1 MSNALLAEVG
11 WDAGFA
17 IPVANEE
24 NKALEEELQK
34 NQKEQLNLENKI
46 NKNKDVINALTE
58 HLRNLRQEVSHTQ
71 ALCKAR
77 EKETE
82 SEVHFRALAERE
94 TGRLKQEVTQLENQL
109 KTLNEKKNMQEN
121 NIFKATQKLDELK
134 SQLNWD
140 QQTLE
145 DWLQESAH
153 KDEDTMAIIKYAKQD
168 ESKIRELTLNIEK
181 LTLEANQKR
190 KVLDSEVTETVT
202 AQVALDK
209 TAESFGQAH
218 TERQEM
224 ISQWENTIEQMRKR
238 DQEIQQCA
246 MMQAE
251 VNQVIREK
259 NYLLKERKDFME
271 REIENNKE
279 LERIISAAER
289 QVLRLRQQLQE
300 EERNQRRL
308 QDEVEVLKGTLDR
321 IATDVET
328 NRYQLTSMKKD
339 IQDKTA
345 KVKEATL
352 HNAALKEKLGMVTEV
367 VLDGE
372 EQAAQMEQLR
382 REQEQSIKEIDA
394 QLLRQRELM
403 FRKSQELQGLR
414 DKEKNTTAE
423 ICATRAAISNL
434 EGRLSKLDQNL
445 LTRQMIISNQDFQ
458 IQMLERKT
466 SHLQGKVNTEE
477 KEALEKKA
485 SDLAEALEEKK
496 RTATTLTT
504 QLKKLEDDIRCVRK
518 DTEKIGAEKRELA
531 SKIQEMEL
539 FIDNSEKDQK
549 KLRLK
554 KQESMVEKV
563 LLKMELQRLRD
574 LLYDRADGVLS
585 LEKRRLQLQA
595 AMKEREEEIHA
606 HREMLAK
613 QAKLTEQERQGLS
626 AAVNERLF
634 KIDKMRKRYEIL
646 TVSLAASE
654 GEEEKSQTYCIIKA
668 AQEKEEL
675 QRQGDDLDAK
685 IRKTE
690 KEIHALENTLQVV
703 NNCSTTYRKS
713 LTKVTESSP
722 AHQEKLKLEEQRRA
736 AEEKYKYKKR
746 QTRELQEDIDSMS
759 RTLGGLLQEE
769 AVQKE
774 TIKRTQAHVLSLNNY
789 ILSKE
794 EKLNRAIKQC
804 AKYTREI
811 RSAKNS
817 EEKTFEERDIELRE
831 LRDVNKSVNK
841 MLLEVMEENPDL
853 SSALQIRFMQAG
865 LSLPSP
871 ASTPSSR
878 LSSKISSA
886 RSSASLHRHI
896 RSSNP
901 SASSSPRS
909 QSVTSPAVKTV
920 DLGLGLSVTSPQ
932 GSRPAQRWQQQQ
944 VQKPLDRSHA
954 NLNEEK

>member
-17 IPVANEE
+17 IPVADAE

-34 NQKEQLNLENKI
+34 KQKEQLNLENKI

-58 HLRNLRQEVSHTQ
+58 HLKNLRQEVSHTQ

-94 TGRLKQEVTQLENQL
+94 TGRLKQEISQLENQL
-109 KTLNEKKNMQEN
+109 KTLNEKKNAQEN
-121 NIFKATQKLDELK
+121 SIFKATQKLDELK

-145 DWLQESAH
+145 AWLQESAH

-190 KVLDSEVTETVT
+190 KNLDSEVTETVT
-202 AQVALDK
+202 AQIALDK
-209 TAESFGQAH
+209 TAESFRQAH
-218 TERQEM
+218 SERQEM

-246 MMQAE
+246 MLQAE

-259 NYLLKERKDFME
+259 NDLLKERKDFME

-279 LERIISAAER
+279 LERNINTAER
-289 QVLRLRQQLQE
+289 QALRLRQQHQE

-308 QDEVEVLKGTLDR
+308 QDEVGLPKLRNTSALFLKCGSMFPRSTVLKLMTQKPIKVCHDERRIKCQNTL
-321 IATDVET
+321 
-328 NRYQLTSMKKD
+328 
-339 IQDKTA
+339 
-345 KVKEATL
+345 
-352 HNAALKEKLGMVTEV
+352 
-367 VLDGE
+367 
-372 EQAAQMEQLR
+372 
-382 REQEQSIKEIDA
+382 
-394 QLLRQRELM
+394 LLLLFVELM
-403 FRKSQELQGLR
+403 FRKSQEVQGMR
-414 DKEKNTTAE
+414 DKEKNITAE
-423 ICATRAAISNL
+423 ICATRAAISNMDS
-434 EGRLSKLDQNL
+434 RLSKLDQNL
-445 LTRQMIISNQDFQ
+445 LKQQMIVSNQDFQ

-466 SHLQGKVNTEE
+466 LHLQGKVNTEE
-477 KEALEKKA
+477 KEALEKRA
-485 SDLAEALEEKK
+485 SDLEEALEEKN
-496 RTATTLTT
+496 RTAATLST
-504 QLKKLEDDIRCVRK
+504 QLKKLQDDIRCVRK
-518 DTEKIGAEKRELA
+518 DTEKIGTEKRELTT
-531 SKIQEMEL
+531 KINELEL
-539 FIDNSEKDQK
+539 FIGNSEKDQK

-554 KQESMVEKV
+554 KQDSMVEKG
-563 LLKMELQRLRD
+563 LLKLEVQRLRN

-585 LEKRRLQLQA
+585 LEKRRLQLQT
-595 AMKEREEEIHA
+595 AMKEREEEIHV

-613 QAKLTEQERQGLS
+613 QIKLTEQERQGLS

-646 TVSLAASE
+646 TVSLAAPE
-654 GEEEKSQTYCIIKA
+654 GEEEKSQAYFIIRA

-703 NNCSTTYRKS
+703 NNCNTTYRKA
-713 LTKVTESSP
+713 LTKVTESSKYI
-722 AHQEKLKLEEQRRA
+722 HIIHLIYFHLEEQRRA

-746 QTRELQEDIDSMS
+746 QIRELQEDIESMS
-759 RTLGGLLQEE
+759 RTLEGLLQEE
-769 AVQKE
+769 AVQNE
-774 TIKRTQAHVLSLNNY
+774 SVERTQAHVLSLNKD
-789 ILSKE
+789 ILSQK
-794 EKLNRAIKQC
+794 EKLNRASKQC

-811 RSAKNS
+811 RSAKNTN
-817 EEKTFEERDIELRE
+817 EKTFEERDIELRE
-831 LRDVNKSVNK
+831 LRELNKSVNK
-841 MLLEVMEENPDL
+841 MLLETMEENPEL

-878 LSSKISSA
+878 LSSKINSA
-886 RSSASLHRHI
+886 RSSASLHRY
-896 RSSNP
+896 
-901 SASSSPRS
+901 
-909 QSVTSPAVKTV
+909 
-920 DLGLGLSVTSPQ
+920 
-932 GSRPAQRWQQQQ
+932 
-944 VQKPLDRSHA
+944 SHNHA
-954 NLNEEK
+954 FIHKLL

>member
-308 QDEVEVLKGTLDR
+308 QDEVNLPELPNTGV
-321 IATDVET
+321 
-328 NRYQLTSMKKD
+328 
-339 IQDKTA
+339 
-345 KVKEATL
+345 VKEATL

-886 RSSASLHRHI
+886 RSSASLHRY
-896 RSSNP
+896 
-901 SASSSPRS
+901 
-909 QSVTSPAVKTV
+909 
-920 DLGLGLSVTSPQ
+920 
-932 GSRPAQRWQQQQ
+932 
-944 VQKPLDRSHA
+944 SHNHA
-954 NLNEEK
+954 FIHKLL

>member
-1 MSNALLAEVG
+1 MSNVVLAEVG
-11 WDAGFA
+11 WEAGFA
-17 IPVANEE
+17 IPVANAE

-34 NQKEQLNLENKI
+34 KQKEQFNLENKT
-46 NKNKDVINALTE
+46 NKNKDVISALTE
-58 HLRNLRQEVSHTQ
+58 HLKNLRQEVSHTQ

-94 TGRLKQEVTQLENQL
+94 TGRLKQEITQLENQL
-109 KTLNEKKNMQEN
+109 KTLNEKKNAQEN
-121 NIFKATQKLDELK
+121 NIFKGTQKLEELK

-145 DWLQESAH
+145 AWLQESAH
-153 KDEDTMAIIKYAKQD
+153 KDEDIMAIVKYAKQD

-190 KVLDSEVTETVT
+190 KTLDNEVTESVT

-209 TAESFGQAH
+209 TAESFRQAH
-218 TERQEM
+218 HERQEM

-246 MMQAE
+246 MLQAE

-259 NYLLKERKDFME
+259 NDLLKERKDFLE

-279 LERIISAAER
+279 LERNISAGER
-289 QVLRLRQQLQE
+289 QALRLRQQVQE

-321 IATDVET
+321 TATDVET
-328 NRYQLTSMKKD
+328 TRSQLTSMKKD

-345 KVKEATL
+345 KIDEAKL
-352 HNAALKEKLGMVTEV
+352 HNAALKEKLQLVTEA

-372 EQAAQMEQLR
+372 EQAEQMEQLR
-382 REQEQSIKEIDA
+382 KEQEQNIKEIDA

-403 FRKSQELQGLR
+403 FRKSQELQGLHN
-414 DKEKNTTAE
+414 KEKSTTAE
-423 ICATRAAISNL
+423 ISATRAAISNMDS
-434 EGRLSKLDQNL
+434 RLSKLDQNL
-445 LTRQMIISNQDFQ
+445 LKQQMIISNQDFQ

-466 SHLQGKVNTEE
+466 SHLQGKVDTEE
-477 KEALEKKA
+477 KEALEKRA
-485 SDLAEALEEKK
+485 SNLAEALEEKN
-496 RTATTLTT
+496 RIAATLTS
-504 QLKKLEDDIRCVRK
+504 QLKKLQDDIRCVRK
-518 DTEKIGAEKRELA
+518 DTDKIGAEKRELT
-531 SKIQEMEL
+531 SKNQELEL

-554 KQESMVEKV
+554 KQDSMVEKG
-563 LLKMELQRLRD
+563 LLKMEVQRLRD

-585 LEKRRLQLQA
+585 LEKRRLQLQT
-595 AMKEREEEIHA
+595 AMKEKEEEIRV

-613 QAKLTEQERQGLS
+613 QVKLTEQERQGLS
-626 AAVNERLF
+626 TAVNERLF

-646 TVSLAASE
+646 TVSLAAPE
-654 GEEEKSQTYCIIKA
+654 GEEEKSQAYFIIKA

-703 NNCSTTYRKS
+703 NNCNTTYRKA

-736 AEEKYKYKKR
+736 AEEKHKYKKR
-746 QTRELQEDIDSMS
+746 QIRELQEDIESMS
-759 RTLGGLLQEE
+759 HTLEGLLQEE
-769 AVQKE
+769 AVQNE
-774 TIKRTQAHVLSLNNY
+774 TIETTQAHLLSLNKD
-789 ILSKE
+789 ILSQE

-811 RSAKNS
+811 RSAKKTK
-817 EEKTFEERDIELRE
+817 EKTFEERDIQLRE
-831 LRDVNKSVNK
+831 LRDLNKSINK
-841 MLLEVMEENPDL
+841 MLLETMEENPDL
-853 SSALQIRFMQAG
+853 SSVLQIHFMQAG

-871 ASTPSSR
+871 PSTSSSR
-878 LSSKISSA
+878 LSSKTNSA
-886 RSSASLHRHI
+886 RSSASLNRP
-896 RSSNP
+896 SNP

-909 QSVTSPAVKTV
+909 QSVTFPSVKTV
-920 DLGLGLSVTSPQ
+920 DLGMGLSVTSPQ
-932 GSRPAQRWQQQQ
+932 GSRPPSAASSS
-944 VQKPLDRSHA
+944 RSS
-954 NLNEEK
+954 KCKSP

>member
-109 KTLNEKKNMQEN
+109 KTLNEKKNVQEN

-246 MMQAE
+246 M
-251 VNQVIREK
+251 
-259 NYLLKERKDFME
+259 
-271 REIENNKE
+271 
-279 LERIISAAER
+279 
-289 QVLRLRQQLQE
+289 
-300 EERNQRRL
+300 
-308 QDEVEVLKGTLDR
+308 VEVLKGTLDR

-328 NRYQLTSMKKD
+328 NRYQLTILSPTFNGIGK
-339 IQDKTA
+339 
-345 KVKEATL
+345 
-352 HNAALKEKLGMVTEV
+352 NP
-367 VLDGE
+367 
-372 EQAAQMEQLR
+372 
-382 REQEQSIKEIDA
+382 
-394 QLLRQRELM
+394 ELM
-403 FRKSQELQGLR
+403 FRKSQELQGLL

-445 LTRQMIISNQDFQ
+445 LKRQMIISNQDFQ

-496 RTATTLTT
+496 RTATTLTI
-504 QLKKLEDDIRCVRK
+504 QLKKLQDDIRCVRK

-554 KQESMVEKV
+554 KQESMVEKG

-634 KIDKMRKRYEIL
+634 KIDKMRKRYENLI
-646 TVSLAASE
+646 VSLAASE
-654 GEEEKSQTYCIIKA
+654 GEEEKSQTYFIIKA

-746 QTRELQEDIDSMS
+746 QIPELQEDIDSMS
-759 RTLGGLLQEE
+759 RTLDGLLQEE

-774 TIKRTQAHVLSLNNY
+774 TIERTQAHVLSLNNY

-841 MLLEVMEENPDL
+841 MLLEAMEENPDL
-853 SSALQIRFMQAG
+853 SSALQIRFMQ
-865 LSLPSP
+865 
-871 ASTPSSR
+871 
-878 LSSKISSA
+878 
-886 RSSASLHRHI
+886 
-896 RSSNP
+896 
-901 SASSSPRS
+901 
-909 QSVTSPAVKTV
+909 
-920 DLGLGLSVTSPQ
+920 
-932 GSRPAQRWQQQQ
+932 
-944 VQKPLDRSHA
+944 VQHDIGTITHHHL
-954 NLNEEK
+954 

>member
-17 IPVANEE
+17 IPVANAE
-24 NKALEEELQK
+24 NKALEEGLQK
-34 NQKEQLNLENKI
+34 KQKEQLNLENKI

-58 HLRNLRQEVSHTQ
+58 HLKNLRQEVSHTQ

-109 KTLNEKKNMQEN
+109 KTLNEKKNAQEN

-140 QQTLE
+140 QQTRE
-145 DWLQESAH
+145 GWLQESAH

-190 KVLDSEVTETVT
+190 KALDSEVTETVT

-209 TAESFGQAH
+209 TAESFRQAH
-218 TERQEM
+218 IERQEM

-251 VNQVIREK
+251 MNQVIREK

-271 REIENNKE
+271 HEIENNKE
-279 LERIISAAER
+279 LERNISAAER
-289 QVLRLRQQLQE
+289 QVLRLRQQHQE
-300 EERNQRRL
+300 EERSQRRL

-321 IATDVET
+321 TATDVET
-328 NRYQLTSMKKD
+328 TRSQLTSMKKD

-345 KVKEATL
+345 KVEGAKL
-352 HNAALKEKLGMVTEV
+352 HNAALKEKLRMVTEA

-372 EQAAQMEQLR
+372 EQAAQMEQLH
-382 REQEQSIKEIDA
+382 REQEQNIKEIDA
-394 QLLRQRELM
+394 QLLWQRELM
-403 FRKSQELQGLR
+403 FRKSKELQGLR
-414 DKEKNTTAE
+414 EKEKNTTAE

-434 EGRLSKLDQNL
+434 DSRLSKQDQNL
-445 LTRQMIISNQDFQ
+445 LKQQMIISNQDFQ

-466 SHLQGKVNTEE
+466 LHLQGKVNTEE

-496 RTATTLTT
+496 RTAATLTT
-504 QLKKLEDDIRCVRK
+504 QLKKLQDDIRCVRK
-518 DTEKIGAEKRELA
+518 DTEKIGTEKRELT
-531 SKIQEMEL
+531 SKIQELEL

-554 KQESMVEKV
+554 KQDSMVEKG
-563 LLKMELQRLRD
+563 LLKMEVQRLRD

-585 LEKRRLQLQA
+585 LEKRRLQLQV
-595 AMKEREEEIHA
+595 AMKEREEEIHV

-646 TVSLAASE
+646 TVSMAAPE
-654 GEEEKSQTYCIIKA
+654 GEEEKSQAYFIIKA

-675 QRQGDDLDAK
+675 QRQGDELDAK

-703 NNCSTTYRKS
+703 NSCNTTYRKA

-746 QTRELQEDIDSMS
+746 QIRELQEDIESMS
-759 RTLGGLLQEE
+759 RTLDGLLQEE
-769 AVQKE
+769 AVQNE
-774 TIKRTQAHVLSLNNY
+774 TTGRTQAHVLSLNKD
-789 ILSKE
+789 ILSQE

-804 AKYTREI
+804 AKHTREI
-811 RSAKNS
+811 RSAKNTK
-817 EEKTFEERDIELRE
+817 EKTFEERDIELRE
-831 LRDVNKSVNK
+831 LRDFNKSVNK
-841 MLLEVMEENPDL
+841 MLLEAMEENPDL

-886 RSSASLHRHI
+886 RSSASLHR
-896 RSSNP
+896 SSNP

-932 GSRPAQRWQQQQ
+932 GSRPPSAGSSS
-944 VQKPLDRSHA
+944 RSS
-954 NLNEEK
+954 KCKSP

>member
-109 KTLNEKKNMQEN
+109 KTLNEKKNVQEN

-279 LERIISAAER
+279 LERNISAAER

-403 FRKSQELQGLR
+403 FRKSQELQGLL

-445 LTRQMIISNQDFQ
+445 LKRQMIISNQDFQ

-496 RTATTLTT
+496 RTATTLTI
-504 QLKKLEDDIRCVRK
+504 QLKKLQDDIRCVRK

-554 KQESMVEKV
+554 KQESMVEKG

-634 KIDKMRKRYEIL
+634 KIDKMRKRYENLI
-646 TVSLAASE
+646 VSLAASE
-654 GEEEKSQTYCIIKA
+654 GEEEKSQTYFIIKA

-746 QTRELQEDIDSMS
+746 QIPELQEDID
-759 RTLGGLLQEE
+759 
-769 AVQKE
+769 
-774 TIKRTQAHVLSLNNY
+774 
-789 ILSKE
+789 
-794 EKLNRAIKQC
+794 C

-841 MLLEVMEENPDL
+841 MLLEAMEENPDL

-932 GSRPAQRWQQQQ
+932 GQGQQQQ

>member
-82 SEVHFRALAERE
+82 SEVHFRGLAERE

-109 KTLNEKKNMQEN
+109 KTLNEKKNVQEN
-121 NIFKATQKLDELK
+121 NIFKGTQKLDELK

-308 QDEVEVLKGTLDR
+308 QDEVNLPELPNTGV
-321 IATDVET
+321 
-328 NRYQLTSMKKD
+328 
-339 IQDKTA
+339 
-345 KVKEATL
+345 VKEATL

-372 EQAAQMEQLR
+372 EQAAQMEQLC

-403 FRKSQELQGLR
+403 FRKSQELQGLL

-445 LTRQMIISNQDFQ
+445 LKRQMIISNQDFQ

-496 RTATTLTT
+496 RTATTLTI
-504 QLKKLEDDIRCVRK
+504 QLKKLQDDIRCVRK

-554 KQESMVEKV
+554 KQESMVEKG

-634 KIDKMRKRYEIL
+634 KIDKMRKRYENLI
-646 TVSLAASE
+646 VSLAASE
-654 GEEEKSQTYCIIKA
+654 GEEEKSQTYFIIKA

-746 QTRELQEDIDSMS
+746 QIRELQEDIDSMS
-759 RTLGGLLQEE
+759 RTLDGLLQEE
-769 AVQKE
+769 AVQNE

-831 LRDVNKSVNK
+831 LRDVNKSINK
-841 MLLEVMEENPDL
+841 MLLEAMEENPDL

-886 RSSASLHRHI
+886 RSSASLHRY
-896 RSSNP
+896 
-901 SASSSPRS
+901 
-909 QSVTSPAVKTV
+909 
-920 DLGLGLSVTSPQ
+920 
-932 GSRPAQRWQQQQ
+932 
-944 VQKPLDRSHA
+944 SHNHA
-954 NLNEEK
+954 FIHKLL

>member
-17 IPVANEE
+17 IPVADAE

-34 NQKEQLNLENKI
+34 KQKEQLNLENKI

-58 HLRNLRQEVSHTQ
+58 HLKNLRQEVSHTQ

-94 TGRLKQEVTQLENQL
+94 TGRLKQEISQLENQL
-109 KTLNEKKNMQEN
+109 KTLNEKKNAQEN
-121 NIFKATQKLDELK
+121 SIFKATQKLDELK

-145 DWLQESAH
+145 AWLQESAH

-190 KVLDSEVTETVT
+190 KNLDSEVTETVT
-202 AQVALDK
+202 AQIALDK
-209 TAESFGQAH
+209 TAESFRQAH
-218 TERQEM
+218 SERQEM

-246 MMQAE
+246 MLQAE

-259 NYLLKERKDFME
+259 NDLLKERKDFME

-279 LERIISAAER
+279 LERNINTAER
-289 QVLRLRQQLQE
+289 QALRLRQQHQE

-308 QDEVEVLKGTLDR
+308 QDEVEVLKRTLDR
-321 IATDVET
+321 TATDVET
-328 NRYQLTSMKKD
+328 TRSQLTSMKKD
-339 IQDKTA
+339 IQNKIT
-345 KVKEATL
+345 K
-352 HNAALKEKLGMVTEV
+352 
-367 VLDGE
+367 
-372 EQAAQMEQLR
+372 
-382 REQEQSIKEIDA
+382 
-394 QLLRQRELM
+394 ELM
-403 FRKSQELQGLR
+403 FRKSQELQEMR
-414 DKEKNTTAE
+414 DKEKNITAE
-423 ICATRAAISNL
+423 ICATRAAISSMDS
-434 EGRLSKLDQNL
+434 RLSKLDQNL
-445 LTRQMIISNQDFQ
+445 LKQQMIVSNQDFQ

-466 SHLQGKVNTEE
+466 LHLQGKVNTEE
-477 KEALEKKA
+477 KEALEKRA
-485 SDLAEALEEKK
+485 SDLEEALEEKN
-496 RTATTLTT
+496 RTAATLST
-504 QLKKLEDDIRCVRK
+504 QLKKLQVRVK
-518 DTEKIGAEKRELA
+518 DTEKIGTEKRELTT
-531 SKIQEMEL
+531 KINELEL
-539 FIDNSEKDQK
+539 FIGNSEKDQK

-554 KQESMVEKV
+554 KQDSMVEKG
-563 LLKMELQRLRD
+563 LLKLEVQRLRN

-585 LEKRRLQLQA
+585 LEKRRLQLQT
-595 AMKEREEEIHA
+595 AMKEREEEIHV

-613 QAKLTEQERQGLS
+613 QIKLTEQERQGLS

-646 TVSLAASE
+646 TVSLAAPE
-654 GEEEKSQTYCIIKA
+654 GEEEKSQAYFIIRA

-675 QRQGDDLDAK
+675 QRQGDDLDGK

-703 NNCSTTYRKS
+703 NNCNTTYRKA

-746 QTRELQEDIDSMS
+746 QIRELQEDIEVNISTDIIIPPD
-759 RTLGGLLQEE
+759 RQCKTLFFP
-769 AVQKE
+769 
-774 TIKRTQAHVLSLNNY
+774 HVLSLNKD
-789 ILSKE
+789 ILSQK
-794 EKLNRAIKQC
+794 EKLNRASKQC

-811 RSAKNS
+811 RSAKNTN
-817 EEKTFEERDIELRE
+817 EKTFEERDIELRE
-831 LRDVNKSVNK
+831 LRELNKSVNK
-841 MLLEVMEENPDL
+841 MLLETMEENPEL
-853 SSALQIRFMQAG
+853 SSALQIRFMQVQ
-865 LSLPSP
+865 P
-871 ASTPSSR
+871 
-878 LSSKISSA
+878 
-886 RSSASLHRHI
+886 
-896 RSSNP
+896 SNP

-920 DLGLGLSVTSPQ
+920 DLGLGLSVTSPK
-932 GSRPAQRWQQQQ
+932 GSRP
-944 VQKPLDRSHA
+944 PSTGSSSSRSS
-954 NLNEEK
+954 KCKSP

>member
-17 IPVANEE
+17 IPVADAE

-34 NQKEQLNLENKI
+34 KQKEQLNLENKI
-46 NKNKDVINALTE
+46 NNNKDVINALTE
-58 HLRNLRQEVSHTQ
+58 HLKNLRQEVSHTQ

-94 TGRLKQEVTQLENQL
+94 TGRLKQEISQLENQL
-109 KTLNEKKNMQEN
+109 KTLNEKKNAQEN
-121 NIFKATQKLDELK
+121 SIFKATQKLDELK

-145 DWLQESAH
+145 AWLQESAH

-190 KVLDSEVTETVT
+190 KNLDSEVTETVT
-202 AQVALDK
+202 AQIALDK
-209 TAESFGQAH
+209 TAESFRQAH
-218 TERQEM
+218 SERQEM

-246 MMQAE
+246 MLQAE

-259 NYLLKERKDFME
+259 NDLLKERKDFME

-279 LERIISAAER
+279 LERNINTAER
-289 QVLRLRQQLQE
+289 QALRLRQQHQE

-308 QDEVEVLKGTLDR
+308 QDEVGLPKLRNTSALFLKCGSMFPRSTVLKLMTQKP
-321 IATDVET
+321 I
-328 NRYQLTSMKKD
+328 K
-339 IQDKTA
+339 
-345 KVKEATL
+345 L
-352 HNAALKEKLGMVTEV
+352 HNSALKEKLRLVMEA
-367 VLDGE
+367 VLDVE
-372 EQAAQMEQLR
+372 EQAAQIEQLR
-382 REQEQSIKEIDA
+382 KEQEQNIKVSFT
-394 QLLRQRELM
+394 LTPFNSSLM
-403 FRKSQELQGLR
+403 FRKSQEVQGMR
-414 DKEKNTTAE
+414 DKEKNITAE
-423 ICATRAAISNL
+423 ICATRAAISNMDS
-434 EGRLSKLDQNL
+434 RLSKLDQNL
-445 LTRQMIISNQDFQ
+445 LKQQMIVSNQDFQ

-466 SHLQGKVNTEE
+466 LHLQGKVNTEE
-477 KEALEKKA
+477 KEALEKRA
-485 SDLAEALEEKK
+485 SDLEEALEEKN
-496 RTATTLTT
+496 RTAATLST
-504 QLKKLEDDIRCVRK
+504 QLKKLQDDIRCVRK
-518 DTEKIGAEKRELA
+518 DTEKIGTEKRELTT
-531 SKIQEMEL
+531 KINELEL
-539 FIDNSEKDQK
+539 FIGNSEKDQK

-554 KQESMVEKV
+554 KQDSMVEKG
-563 LLKMELQRLRD
+563 LLKLEVQRLRN

-585 LEKRRLQLQA
+585 LEKRRLQLQT
-595 AMKEREEEIHA
+595 AMKEREEEIHV

-613 QAKLTEQERQGLS
+613 QIKLTEQERQGLS

-634 KIDKMRKRYEIL
+634 KIDRMRKRYEIL
-646 TVSLAASE
+646 TVSLAAPE
-654 GEEEKSQTYCIIKA
+654 GEEEKSQAYFIIRA

-703 NNCSTTYRKS
+703 NNCNTTYQVLH
-713 LTKVTESSP
+713 LTVGP

-746 QTRELQEDIDSMS
+746 QIRELQEDIESMS
-759 RTLGGLLQEE
+759 RTLEGLLQEE
-769 AVQKE
+769 AVQNE
-774 TIKRTQAHVLSLNNY
+774 SVERTQAHVLSLNKD
-789 ILSKE
+789 ILSQK
-794 EKLNRAIKQC
+794 EKLNRASKQC

-811 RSAKNS
+811 RSAKNTN
-817 EEKTFEERDIELRE
+817 EKTFEERDIELRE
-831 LRDVNKSVNK
+831 LRELNKSVNK
-841 MLLEVMEENPDL
+841 MLLETMEETPEL

-878 LSSKISSA
+878 LSSKINSA
-886 RSSASLHRHI
+886 RSSASLHRY
-896 RSSNP
+896 
-901 SASSSPRS
+901 
-909 QSVTSPAVKTV
+909 
-920 DLGLGLSVTSPQ
+920 
-932 GSRPAQRWQQQQ
+932 
-944 VQKPLDRSHA
+944 SHNHA
-954 NLNEEK
+954 FIHKLL

>member
-1 MSNALLAEVG
+1 MFTKSCCTYQKFHAPAWLALKLHAYR
-11 WDAGFA
+11 ARA
-17 IPVANEE
+17 
-24 NKALEEELQK
+24 
-34 NQKEQLNLENKI
+34 QLN
-46 NKNKDVINALTE
+46 
-58 HLRNLRQEVSHTQ
+58 
-71 ALCKAR
+71 
-77 EKETE
+77 
-82 SEVHFRALAERE
+82 RAL
-94 TGRLKQEVTQLENQL
+94 
-109 KTLNEKKNMQEN
+109 N

-145 DWLQESAH
+145 AWLQESAH

-190 KVLDSEVTETVT
+190 KALDSEVTETVT

-209 TAESFGQAH
+209 TAESFRQAH
-218 TERQEM
+218 IERQEM
-224 ISQWENTIEQMRKR
+224 ISQWHSFNSKTSL
-238 DQEIQQCA
+238 
-246 MMQAE
+246 
-251 VNQVIREK
+251 EK

-279 LERIISAAER
+279 LERNISAAER
-289 QVLRLRQQLQE
+289 QALRLRQQHQE
-300 EERNQRRL
+300 EERSQRRL
-308 QDEVEVLKGTLDR
+308 QDEVSLPELPDTGFFCCR
-321 IATDVET
+321 VEE
-328 NRYQLTSMKKD
+328 
-339 IQDKTA
+339 A
-345 KVKEATL
+345 KL
-352 HNAALKEKLGMVTEV
+352 HNAALKEKLQMVTEA

-372 EQAAQMEQLR
+372 EQAAQMEQLH
-382 REQEQSIKEIDA
+382 REQEQNIKEIDA
-394 QLLRQRELM
+394 QLLWQRELM
-403 FRKSQELQGLR
+403 FRKSKELQGLR

-434 EGRLSKLDQNL
+434 DSRLSKQDQNL
-445 LTRQMIISNQDFQ
+445 LKQQMIISNQDFQ

-466 SHLQGKVNTEE
+466 LHLQGKVNTEE

-485 SDLAEALEEKK
+485 SDLGEALEEKK
-496 RTATTLTT
+496 RTAATLTT
-504 QLKKLEDDIRCVRK
+504 QLKKLQDDIRCVRK
-518 DTEKIGAEKRELA
+518 DTEKIGTEKRELT
-531 SKIQEMEL
+531 SKIQELEL

-554 KQESMVEKV
+554 KQDSMVEKG
-563 LLKMELQRLRD
+563 LLKMEVQRLRD

-585 LEKRRLQLQA
+585 LEKRRLQLQV
-595 AMKEREEEIHA
+595 AMKEREEEIHV

-646 TVSLAASE
+646 TVSMAAPE
-654 GEEEKSQTYCIIKA
+654 GEEEKSQAYFIIKA

-675 QRQGDDLDAK
+675 QRQGDDLDGK

-703 NNCSTTYRKS
+703 NSCNTTYRKA

-746 QTRELQEDIDSMS
+746 QIRELQEDIESMS
-759 RTLGGLLQEE
+759 RTLDGLLQEE
-769 AVQKE
+769 AVQNE
-774 TIKRTQAHVLSLNNY
+774 TTGRTQAHVLSLNKD
-789 ILSKE
+789 ILSQE

-804 AKYTREI
+804 AKHTREI
-811 RSAKNS
+811 RSAKNTK
-817 EEKTFEERDIELRE
+817 EKTFEERDIELRE
-831 LRDVNKSVNK
+831 LRDLNKSINK
-841 MLLEVMEENPDL
+841 MLLEAMEENPDL

-886 RSSASLHRHI
+886 RSSASLHRY
-896 RSSNP
+896 
-901 SASSSPRS
+901 
-909 QSVTSPAVKTV
+909 
-920 DLGLGLSVTSPQ
+920 
-932 GSRPAQRWQQQQ
+932 
-944 VQKPLDRSHA
+944 SHNHA
-954 NLNEEK
+954 FIHKL

>member
-17 IPVANEE
+17 IPVANAE
-24 NKALEEELQK
+24 NKALEEGLQK
-34 NQKEQLNLENKI
+34 KQKEQLNLENKI

-58 HLRNLRQEVSHTQ
+58 HLKNLRQEVSHTQ

-109 KTLNEKKNMQEN
+109 KTLNEKKNAQEN

-140 QQTLE
+140 QQTRE
-145 DWLQESAH
+145 GWLQESAH

-190 KVLDSEVTETVT
+190 KALDSEVTETVT

-209 TAESFGQAH
+209 TAESFRQAH
-218 TERQEM
+218 IERQEM

-251 VNQVIREK
+251 MNQVIREK

-271 REIENNKE
+271 HEIENNKE
-279 LERIISAAER
+279 LERNISAAER
-289 QVLRLRQQLQE
+289 QVLRLRQQHQE
-300 EERNQRRL
+300 EERSQRRL
-308 QDEVEVLKGTLDR
+308 QDEVSLPELPNTGIIIIFVSEFCSTV
-321 IATDVET
+321 I
-328 NRYQLTSMKKD
+328 
-339 IQDKTA
+339 
-345 KVKEATL
+345 KVFCYCL
-352 HNAALKEKLGMVTEV
+352 CV
-367 VLDGE
+367 
-372 EQAAQMEQLR
+372 
-382 REQEQSIKEIDA
+382 
-394 QLLRQRELM
+394 ELM
-403 FRKSQELQGLR
+403 FRKSKELQGLR
-414 DKEKNTTAE
+414 EKEKNTTAE

-434 EGRLSKLDQNL
+434 DSRLSKQDQNL
-445 LTRQMIISNQDFQ
+445 LKQQMIISNQDFQ

-466 SHLQGKVNTEE
+466 LHLQGKVNTEE

-496 RTATTLTT
+496 RTAATLTT
-504 QLKKLEDDIRCVRK
+504 QLKKLQDDIRCVRK
-518 DTEKIGAEKRELA
+518 DTEKIGTEKRELT
-531 SKIQEMEL
+531 SKIQELEL

-554 KQESMVEKV
+554 KQDSMVEKG
-563 LLKMELQRLRD
+563 LLKMEVQRLRD

-585 LEKRRLQLQA
+585 LEKRRLQLQV
-595 AMKEREEEIHA
+595 AMKEREEEIHV

-646 TVSLAASE
+646 TVSMAAPE
-654 GEEEKSQTYCIIKA
+654 GEEEKSQAYFIIKA

-675 QRQGDDLDAK
+675 QRQGDELDAK

-703 NNCSTTYRKS
+703 NSCNTTYRKA

-746 QTRELQEDIDSMS
+746 QIRELQEDIESMS
-759 RTLGGLLQEE
+759 RTLDGLLQEE
-769 AVQKE
+769 AVQNE
-774 TIKRTQAHVLSLNNY
+774 TTGRTQAHVLSLNKD
-789 ILSKE
+789 ILSQE

-804 AKYTREI
+804 AKHTREI
-811 RSAKNS
+811 RSAKNTK
-817 EEKTFEERDIELRE
+817 EKTFEERDIELRE
-831 LRDVNKSVNK
+831 LRDFNKSVNK
-841 MLLEVMEENPDL
+841 MLLEAMEENPDL
-853 SSALQIRFMQAG
+853 SSALQIRFMQVQHD
-865 LSLPSP
+865 
-871 ASTPSSR
+871 
-878 LSSKISSA
+878 ISSF
-886 RSSASLHRHI
+886 I
-896 RSSNP
+896 NNMKSSNP

-932 GSRPAQRWQQQQ
+932 GSRPPSAGSSS
-944 VQKPLDRSHA
+944 RSS
-954 NLNEEK
+954 KCKSP

>member
-17 IPVANEE
+17 IPVADAE

-34 NQKEQLNLENKI
+34 KQKEQLNLENKI

-58 HLRNLRQEVSHTQ
+58 HLKNLRQEVSHTQ

-94 TGRLKQEVTQLENQL
+94 TGRLKQEISQLENQL
-109 KTLNEKKNMQEN
+109 KTLNEKKNAQEN
-121 NIFKATQKLDELK
+121 SIFKATQKLDELK

-145 DWLQESAH
+145 AWLQESAH

-190 KVLDSEVTETVT
+190 KNLDSEVTETVT
-202 AQVALDK
+202 AQIALDK
-209 TAESFGQAH
+209 TAESFRQAH
-218 TERQEM
+218 SERQEM

-246 MMQAE
+246 MLQAE

-259 NYLLKERKDFME
+259 NDLLKERKDFME

-279 LERIISAAER
+279 LERNINTAER
-289 QVLRLRQQLQE
+289 QALRLRQQHQE

-308 QDEVEVLKGTLDR
+308 QDEVEVLKRTLDR
-321 IATDVET
+321 TATDVET
-328 NRYQLTSMKKD
+328 IRSQLTSMKKD
-339 IQDKTA
+339 IQNKIT
-345 KVKEATL
+345 K
-352 HNAALKEKLGMVTEV
+352 
-367 VLDGE
+367 
-372 EQAAQMEQLR
+372 
-382 REQEQSIKEIDA
+382 
-394 QLLRQRELM
+394 ELM
-403 FRKSQELQGLR
+403 FRKSQEVQGMR
-414 DKEKNTTAE
+414 DKEKNITAE
-423 ICATRAAISNL
+423 ICATRAAISNMDS
-434 EGRLSKLDQNL
+434 RLSKLDQNL
-445 LTRQMIISNQDFQ
+445 LKQQMIVSNQDFQ

-466 SHLQGKVNTEE
+466 LHLQGKVNTEE
-477 KEALEKKA
+477 KEALEKRA
-485 SDLAEALEEKK
+485 SDLEEALEEKN
-496 RTATTLTT
+496 RTAATLST
-504 QLKKLEDDIRCVRK
+504 QLKKLQVRVK
-518 DTEKIGAEKRELA
+518 DTEKIGTEKRELTT
-531 SKIQEMEL
+531 KINELEL
-539 FIDNSEKDQK
+539 FIGNSEKDQK

-554 KQESMVEKV
+554 KQDSMVEKG
-563 LLKMELQRLRD
+563 LLKLEVQRLRN

-585 LEKRRLQLQA
+585 LEKRRLQLQT
-595 AMKEREEEIHA
+595 AMKEREEEIHV

-613 QAKLTEQERQGLS
+613 QIKLTEQERQGLS

-646 TVSLAASE
+646 TVSLAAPE
-654 GEEEKSQTYCIIKA
+654 GEEEKSQAYFIIRA

-703 NNCSTTYRKS
+703 NNCNTTYRKA

-746 QTRELQEDIDSMS
+746 QIRELQEDIEVNISTDIIILPD
-759 RTLGGLLQEE
+759 RQ
-769 AVQKE
+769 
-774 TIKRTQAHVLSLNNY
+774 TQAHVLSLNKD
-789 ILSKE
+789 ILSQK
-794 EKLNRAIKQC
+794 EKLNRASKQC

-811 RSAKNS
+811 RSAKNTN
-817 EEKTFEERDIELRE
+817 EKTFEERDIELRE
-831 LRDVNKSVNK
+831 LRELNKSVNK
-841 MLLEVMEENPDL
+841 MLLETMEENPEL

-878 LSSKISSA
+878 LSSKINSA
-886 RSSASLHRHI
+886 RSSASLHRY
-896 RSSNP
+896 
-901 SASSSPRS
+901 
-909 QSVTSPAVKTV
+909 
-920 DLGLGLSVTSPQ
+920 
-932 GSRPAQRWQQQQ
+932 
-944 VQKPLDRSHA
+944 SHNHA
-954 NLNEEK
+954 FIHKLL

>member
-1 MSNALLAEVG
+1 MSNALFLAEVG

-17 IPVANEE
+17 LPVANAE
-24 NKALEEELQK
+24 NKALEEELQRK
-34 NQKEQLNLENKI
+34 QKEQLNLENKL
-46 NKNKDVINALTE
+46 NKYKDVINALTE
-58 HLRNLRQEVSHTQ
+58 HLKNLKQELSHTQ

-82 SEVHFRALAERE
+82 SEEHFRALAERE
-94 TGRLKQEVTQLENQL
+94 TGRLKQEITELENQL
-109 KTLNEKKNMQEN
+109 KTLNEKKNAQEN
-121 NIFKATQKLDELK
+121 SIFKATQKLEDLK

-145 DWLQESAH
+145 AWLQESAH

-168 ESKIRELTLNIEK
+168 ESRIRELTMNIEK

-190 KVLDSEVTETVT
+190 KSLNSEITESVT
-202 AQVALDK
+202 AQIALDK
-209 TAESFGQAH
+209 TAESFRQAH
-218 TERQEM
+218 IERQEM
-224 ISQWENTIEQMRKR
+224 INQWENTIEQMKKR

-246 MMQAE
+246 MLQAE

-259 NYLLKERKDFME
+259 NDLIKERKVFME

-279 LERIISAAER
+279 LERNIGTAER
-289 QVLRLRQQLQE
+289 QALRLRQQLQE
-300 EERNQRRL
+300 EERNHRRL

-321 IATDVET
+321 TATDMET
-328 NRYQLTSMKKD
+328 TRSQLTSMKKN

-345 KVKEATL
+345 KVEEVKL
-352 HNAALKEKLGMVTEV
+352 HNAALKEKLLVTMEA

-382 REQEQSIKEIDA
+382 KEQEQSIKEIDA

-414 DKEKNTTAE
+414 EKEKNITAE
-423 ICATRAAISNL
+423 ICSTQAALSNL
-434 EGRLSKLDQNL
+434 ESRLSKLDQNFL
-445 LTRQMIISNQDFQ
+445 KQQMIVSNQDFQ
-458 IQMLERKT
+458 IQMLERKAL
-466 SHLQGKVNTEE
+466 HLQGKVNTEE

-496 RTATTLTT
+496 RTTATLNT
-504 QLKKLEDDIRCVRK
+504 QLKKLQDDIRCIRK
-518 DTEKIGAEKRELA
+518 DTEKSEAEKRDLT
-531 SKIQEMEL
+531 SKIQELEL
-539 FIDNSEKDQK
+539 FIDTSEKDQK

-554 KQESMVEKV
+554 KQDSMVDKG
-563 LLKMELQRLRD
+563 LLKMEVQRLRG

-595 AMKEREEEIHA
+595 AMKEREEEIRV
-606 HREMLAK
+606 HREMLIK
-613 QAKLTEQERQGLS
+613 QVKLTEQERQGLS
-626 AAVNERLF
+626 TAVNERMF

-646 TVSLAASE
+646 TVSMAAPE
-654 GEEEKSQTYCIIKA
+654 GEEDKSQAYFIIKA

-703 NNCSTTYRKS
+703 NNCNTTYRKG

-736 AEEKYKYKKR
+736 AEDKYKFKKR
-746 QTRELQEDIDSMS
+746 QIRELQEDVESMS
-759 RTLGGLLQEE
+759 GTLEGLLQEE
-769 AVQKE
+769 AVHNE
-774 TIKRTQAHVLSLNNY
+774 SIERTQAQVISLNKD
-789 ILSKE
+789 ILSQE
-794 EKLNRAIKQC
+794 EKLNRAVKQC

-811 RSAKNS
+811 RSAKNTK
-817 EEKTFEERDIELRE
+817 EKTFEERDIELRE
-831 LRDVNKSVNK
+831 LRDLNKSLNK
-841 MLLEVMEENPDL
+841 MLLEAMEENPDL
-853 SSALQIRFMQAG
+853 ASTLQIRFMQAG

-878 LSSKISSA
+878 LSSKINSA
-886 RSSASLHRHI
+886 RSSASFH

-901 SASSSPRS
+901 SASSSARS
-909 QSVTSPAVKTV
+909 QSVQSPPVKTV

-932 GSRPAQRWQQQQ
+932 GSLPPSACSSS
-944 VQKPLDRSHA
+944 RSS
-954 NLNEEK
+954 KCKSP

>member
-1 MSNALLAEVG
+1 MSKTLLAEVG

-17 IPVANEE
+17 IPVADAE
-24 NKALEEELQK
+24 NKALEEE
-34 NQKEQLNLENKI
+34 
-46 NKNKDVINALTE
+46 
-58 HLRNLRQEVSHTQ
+58 

-94 TGRLKQEVTQLENQL
+94 TGRLKQEISQLENQL
-109 KTLNEKKNMQEN
+109 KTLNEKKNTQEN
-121 NIFKATQKLDELK
+121 SIFKATQKLDELR

-145 DWLQESAH
+145 AWLQESAH

-190 KVLDSEVTETVT
+190 KNLDSEVTETVT
-202 AQVALDK
+202 AQIALDK
-209 TAESFGQAH
+209 TAESFRQAH

-246 MMQAE
+246 MSQTE

-259 NYLLKERKDFME
+259 NDMLKERKDFME

-279 LERIISAAER
+279 LERNISTAER
-289 QVLRLRQQLQE
+289 QALRLRQQHQV

-308 QDEVEVLKGTLDR
+308 QDEVDVLKGTLDR
-321 IATDVET
+321 TATDVET
-328 NRYQLTSMKKD
+328 TRSQLTSMKKD
-339 IQDKTA
+339 IQNKIA
-345 KVKEATL
+345 KVEEAKL
-352 HNAALKEKLGMVTEV
+352 QNSALKEKLRLVMEA

-372 EQAAQMEQLR
+372 EQAAQMDQLR
-382 REQEQSIKEIDA
+382 KEQEQNIKEIDT

-403 FRKSQELQGLR
+403 FRKSQELQGMR
-414 DKEKNTTAE
+414 DKEKNIAAE
-423 ICATRAAISNL
+423 ICASRAALSNL
-434 EGRLSKLDQNL
+434 GSRLSKLDQNL
-445 LTRQMIISNQDFQ
+445 LKRQMIVSNQDFQ

-466 SHLQGKVNTEE
+466 LHLQGKVNTEE
-477 KEALEKKA
+477 KAALEKRA
-485 SDLAEALEEKK
+485 SDLEEALEEKN
-496 RTATTLTT
+496 RTATTLST
-504 QLKKLEDDIRCVRK
+504 QLKKLQDDIRCVRK
-518 DTEKIGAEKRELA
+518 DTEKVGTEKRELTT
-531 SKIQEMEL
+531 KIHELEL

-554 KQESMVEKV
+554 KQDSMVEKG
-563 LLKMELQRLRD
+563 LLKLEVQRLRD

-585 LEKRRLQLQA
+585 LEKRRLQLQT
-595 AMKEREEEIHA
+595 AMKEREEEIRV
-606 HREMLAK
+606 HREMLSK
-613 QAKLTEQERQGLS
+613 QIKLTEQERQGLS

-646 TVSLAASE
+646 TVSLTAPE
-654 GEEEKSQTYCIIKA
+654 GEEEKSQAYFIIRA

-675 QRQGDDLDAK
+675 QRQGDDLDNK

-703 NNCSTTYRKS
+703 NNCNTSYRKA

-746 QTRELQEDIDSMS
+746 QIRELQEDIESMS
-759 RTLGGLLQEE
+759 HTLDGLLQEE
-769 AVQKE
+769 AVQNE
-774 TIKRTQAHVLSLNNY
+774 SVERTQSHVLSLNKD
-789 ILSKE
+789 ILSQE
-794 EKLNRAIKQC
+794 EKLNRASKQC
-804 AKYTREI
+804 AKYAREI
-811 RSAKNS
+811 RSAKNTN
-817 EEKTFEERDIELRE
+817 EKTFEERDIELRE
-831 LRDVNKSVNK
+831 LRDFNKSVNK
-841 MLLEVMEENPDL
+841 MLLETMEENPDL

-878 LSSKISSA
+878 LSSKINSA
-886 RSSASLHRHI
+886 RSSASLHRP
-896 RSSNP
+896 SNP

-909 QSVTSPAVKTV
+909 QSVTSPAVKTL
-920 DLGLGLSVTSPQ
+920 DLGLSLSVTSPQ
-932 GSRPAQRWQQQQ
+932 GSQPPSAGSS
-944 VQKPLDRSHA
+944 RSS
-954 NLNEEK
+954 KCKSP

>member
-1 MSNALLAEVG
+1 MSNTLLAEVG

-17 IPVANEE
+17 IPVADAE

-34 NQKEQLNLENKI
+34 KQKEQFNLENKI
-46 NKNKDVINALTE
+46 NKTKDVINALTE
-58 HLRNLRQEVSHTQ
+58 HLTHLRQEVSHTQ

-94 TGRLKQEVTQLENQL
+94 TGRLKQEISQLENQL
-109 KTLNEKKNMQEN
+109 KTLKEKKNAQEN
-121 NIFKATQKLDELK
+121 SIFKATQKLDELR

-145 DWLQESAH
+145 AWLQESAH

-190 KVLDSEVTETVT
+190 KNLDSEVTETVT
-202 AQVALDK
+202 AQIALDK
-209 TAESFGQAH
+209 TAESFRQAH
-218 TERQEM
+218 TERQEL

-238 DQEIQQCA
+238 EQEIQQCA
-246 MMQAE
+246 MSQTE

-259 NYLLKERKDFME
+259 NDMLKERKDFME

-279 LERIISAAER
+279 LERNISTAER
-289 QVLRLRQQLQE
+289 QALRLRQQHQE

-308 QDEVEVLKGTLDR
+308 HDEVDVLKGTSDR
-321 IATDVET
+321 TATDVEST
-328 NRYQLTSMKKD
+328 RSQLTSMKKD
-339 IQDKTA
+339 IQNTIA
-345 KVKEATL
+345 KVEEAKL
-352 HNAALKEKLGMVTEV
+352 QNSALKEKLRLVMEA

-372 EQAAQMEQLR
+372 DQAAQMEQVHK
-382 REQEQSIKEIDA
+382 EQEQNIKEIDT

-403 FRKSQELQGLR
+403 FRKSQELQGMS
-414 DKEKNTTAE
+414 DKEKNITAE
-423 ICATRAAISNL
+423 ICATRAAVSNL
-434 EGRLSKLDQNL
+434 DSRLSKLDQNL
-445 LTRQMIISNQDFQ
+445 LKRQMIVSNQDFQ

-466 SHLQGKVNTEE
+466 LHLQGKVNTEE
-477 KEALEKKA
+477 KAALEKRA
-485 SDLAEALEEKK
+485 SDLEEALEEKN
-496 RTATTLTT
+496 RTATTLNT
-504 QLKKLEDDIRCVRK
+504 QLKKLQDDIRCVRK
-518 DTEKIGAEKRELA
+518 DTEKIGTEKRELTT
-531 SKIQEMEL
+531 KINEVEL

-554 KQESMVEKV
+554 KQDSMVEKG
-563 LLKMELQRLRD
+563 LLKLEVQRLRD

-585 LEKRRLQLQA
+585 LEKRRLQLQT
-595 AMKEREEEIHA
+595 AMKEREEEIRV
-606 HREMLAK
+606 HREMLSK
-613 QAKLTEQERQGLS
+613 QIKLTEQERQGLS

-646 TVSLAASE
+646 TVSLAVPE
-654 GEEEKSQTYCIIKA
+654 GEEEKSQAYFIIRA

-675 QRQGDDLDAK
+675 QRQGDDLDNK

-703 NNCSTTYRKS
+703 NNCNTSYRKA

-746 QTRELQEDIDSMS
+746 QIRELQEDIESMS
-759 RTLGGLLQEE
+759 HTLDGLLQEE
-769 AVQKE
+769 AVQNE
-774 TIKRTQAHVLSLNNY
+774 SVERTQSHVLSLNKD
-789 ILSKE
+789 ILSQE
-794 EKLNRAIKQC
+794 EKLNRASKQC
-804 AKYTREI
+804 AKYAREI
-811 RSAKNS
+811 RSAKNTN
-817 EEKTFEERDIELRE
+817 EKTFEERDIELRE

-841 MLLEVMEENPDL
+841 MLLETMEENPDL
-853 SSALQIRFMQAG
+853 SSALQTRIMQTG

-871 ASTPSSR
+871 ASSLSSR
-878 LSSKISSA
+878 LSSKINSA
-886 RSSASLHRHI
+886 RSSASLR
-896 RSSNP
+896 RPSNP

-909 QSVTSPAVKTV
+909 QSVTSPAVKT
-920 DLGLGLSVTSPQ
+920 LGLSLSVTSPQ
-932 GSRPAQRWQQQQ
+932 GSQPPSAGSSS
-944 VQKPLDRSHA
+944 RSS
-954 NLNEEK
+954 KCKSP

>member
-1 MSNALLAEVG
+1 MSNVLLAEVG

-17 IPVANEE
+17 IPVADAE
-24 NKALEEELQK
+24 NKALEKELQK
-34 NQKEQLNLENKI
+34 KQKEQLNLENKI

-58 HLRNLRQEVSHTQ
+58 HLKNLRQEVSHTQ

-77 EKETE
+77 EKESE

-94 TGRLKQEVTQLENQL
+94 TGRLMQEISQLENQL
-109 KTLNEKKNMQEN
+109 KTLNEKKNAQEN

-145 DWLQESAH
+145 AWLQESAH

-190 KVLDSEVTETVT
+190 KTLDSEVTETVT
-202 AQVALDK
+202 GQIALDK
-209 TAESFGQAH
+209 TAESFRQAH
-218 TERQEM
+218 IERQEM

-246 MMQAE
+246 MLQAE
-251 VNQVIREK
+251 VNQLIREK
-259 NYLLKERKDFME
+259 NEMLKERKDFME
-271 REIENNKE
+271 REIGNNKE
-279 LERIISAAER
+279 LERNISTAER
-289 QVLRLRQQLQE
+289 QALRLRQQLQE
-300 EERNQRRL
+300 DERNQRRL

-321 IATDVET
+321 TATDVET
-328 NRYQLTSMKKD
+328 TRSQLTSMKKD
-339 IQDKTA
+339 IQNKIA
-345 KVKEATL
+345 KVEEAKL
-352 HNAALKEKLGMVTEV
+352 HNCALKEKLRSVMEA

-372 EQAAQMEQLR
+372 EQAAQMEQMR
-382 REQEQSIKEIDA
+382 KEQEQNIKEMDA
-394 QLLRQRELM
+394 QMLRQRELI
-403 FRKSQELQGLR
+403 K
-414 DKEKNTTAE
+414 
-423 ICATRAAISNL
+423 
-434 EGRLSKLDQNL
+434 LSKLDQNML
-445 LTRQMIISNQDFQ
+445 KQQMIVSNQDFQ

-466 SHLQGKVNTEE
+466 LHLQGKVNTEE
-477 KEALEKKA
+477 KEALEKRA
-485 SDLAEALEEKK
+485 SDLEKALEEKN

-504 QLKKLEDDIRCVRK
+504 QLKKLQDDIRCVRK
-518 DTEKIGAEKRELA
+518 DTEKIGTEKRELTT
-531 SKIQEMEL
+531 KIHELEL

-554 KQESMVEKV
+554 KQDSMVEKG
-563 LLKMELQRLRD
+563 LLKMEVRRLRD

-585 LEKRRLQLQA
+585 LEKRRLQLQT
-595 AMKEREEEIHA
+595 AMKEREEEIRV

-613 QAKLTEQERQGLS
+613 QIKLTEQERQGLS

-646 TVSLAASE
+646 TVSLAAPE
-654 GEEEKSQTYCIIKA
+654 GEEEKSQAYFIIRA

-703 NNCSTTYRKS
+703 NNCNTTYRKA

-746 QTRELQEDIDSMS
+746 QIRELQEDTESMS
-759 RTLGGLLQEE
+759 RTLEGFLQEE
-769 AVQKE
+769 AVQNE
-774 TIKRTQAHVLSLNNY
+774 SVERTQAHVLSLNKD
-789 ILSKE
+789 ILSQE

-811 RSAKNS
+811 RSAKNTN
-817 EEKTFEERDIELRE
+817 EKTFEERDIELRE
-831 LRDVNKSVNK
+831 LRDLNKSLNK
-841 MLLEVMEENPDL
+841 MLLETMVENPDL

-871 ASTPSSR
+871 TSTPSSR
-878 LSSKISSA
+878 LSSKINSA
-886 RSSASLHRHI
+886 RSSASLHRP
-896 RSSNP
+896 SNP

-909 QSVTSPAVKTV
+909 PSVTSPAVKTV

-932 GSRPAQRWQQQQ
+932 GSRPPSAGSSS
-944 VQKPLDRSHA
+944 RSS
-954 NLNEEK
+954 KCKSP

>member
-109 KTLNEKKNMQEN
+109 KTLNEKKNVQEN

-279 LERIISAAER
+279 LERNISAAER

-403 FRKSQELQGLR
+403 FRKSQELQGLL

-445 LTRQMIISNQDFQ
+445 LKRQMIISNQDFQ

-496 RTATTLTT
+496 RTATTLTI
-504 QLKKLEDDIRCVRK
+504 QLKKLQDDIRCVRK

-554 KQESMVEKV
+554 KQESMVEKG

-634 KIDKMRKRYEIL
+634 KIDKMRKRYENLI
-646 TVSLAASE
+646 VSLAASE
-654 GEEEKSQTYCIIKA
+654 GEEEKSQTYFIIKA

-746 QTRELQEDIDSMS
+746 QIPELQEDIDSMS
-759 RTLGGLLQEE
+759 RTLDGLLQEE

-774 TIKRTQAHVLSLNNY
+774 TIERTQAHVLSLNNY

-841 MLLEVMEENPDL
+841 MLLEAMEENPDL
-853 SSALQIRFMQAG
+853 SSALQIRFMQTHQILKS
-865 LSLPSP
+865 LSQQQSQKPVCHVPRSEDSGSGFGSLRHVP
-871 ASTPSSR
+871 AR
-878 LSSKISSA
+878 ARAAAASSKALRQIS
-886 RSSASLHRHI
+886 RQ
-896 RSSNP
+896 
-901 SASSSPRS
+901 S
-909 QSVTSPAVKTV
+909 Q
-920 DLGLGLSVTSPQ
+920 
-932 GSRPAQRWQQQQ
+932 
-944 VQKPLDRSHA
+944 
-954 NLNEEK
+954 

>member
-17 IPVANEE
+17 IPVADAE

-34 NQKEQLNLENKI
+34 KQKEQLNLENKI
-46 NKNKDVINALTE
+46 NNNKDVINALTE
-58 HLRNLRQEVSHTQ
+58 HLKNLRQEVSHTQ

-94 TGRLKQEVTQLENQL
+94 TGRLKQEISQLENQL
-109 KTLNEKKNMQEN
+109 KTLNEKKNAQEN
-121 NIFKATQKLDELK
+121 SIFKATQKLDELK

-145 DWLQESAH
+145 AWLQESAH

-190 KVLDSEVTETVT
+190 KNLDSEVTETVT
-202 AQVALDK
+202 AQIALDK
-209 TAESFGQAH
+209 TAESFRQAH
-218 TERQEM
+218 SERQEM

-246 MMQAE
+246 MLQAE

-259 NYLLKERKDFME
+259 NDLLKERKDFME

-279 LERIISAAER
+279 LERNINTAER
-289 QVLRLRQQLQE
+289 QALRLRQQHQE

-308 QDEVEVLKGTLDR
+308 QDEVEVLKRTLDR
-321 IATDVET
+321 TATDVET
-328 NRYQLTSMKKD
+328 TRSQLTSMKKD
-339 IQDKTA
+339 IQNKIT
-345 KVKEATL
+345 
-352 HNAALKEKLGMVTEV
+352 NF
-367 VLDGE
+367 
-372 EQAAQMEQLR
+372 
-382 REQEQSIKEIDA
+382 
-394 QLLRQRELM
+394 LLLFVELM
-403 FRKSQELQGLR
+403 FRKSQEVQGMR
-414 DKEKNTTAE
+414 DKEKNITAE
-423 ICATRAAISNL
+423 ICATRAAISNMDS
-434 EGRLSKLDQNL
+434 RLSKLDQNL
-445 LTRQMIISNQDFQ
+445 LKQQMIVSNQDFQ

-466 SHLQGKVNTEE
+466 LHLQGKVNTEE
-477 KEALEKKA
+477 KEALEKRA
-485 SDLAEALEEKK
+485 SDLEEALEEKN
-496 RTATTLTT
+496 RTAATLST
-504 QLKKLEDDIRCVRK
+504 QLKKLQVRVK
-518 DTEKIGAEKRELA
+518 DTEKIGTEKRELTT
-531 SKIQEMEL
+531 KINELEL
-539 FIDNSEKDQK
+539 FIGNSEKDQK

-554 KQESMVEKV
+554 KQDSMVEKG
-563 LLKMELQRLRD
+563 LLKLEVQRLRN

-585 LEKRRLQLQA
+585 LEKRRLQLQT
-595 AMKEREEEIHA
+595 AMKEREEEIHV

-613 QAKLTEQERQGLS
+613 QIKLTEQERQGLS

-634 KIDKMRKRYEIL
+634 KIDRMRKRYEIL
-646 TVSLAASE
+646 TVSLAAPE
-654 GEEEKSQTYCIIKA
+654 GEEEKSQAYFIIRA

-703 NNCSTTYRKS
+703 NNCNTTYRKA

-746 QTRELQEDIDSMS
+746 QIRELQEDIEVNISTDIIIPPSV
-759 RTLGGLLQEE
+759 E
-769 AVQKE
+769 
-774 TIKRTQAHVLSLNNY
+774 RTQAHVLSLNKD
-789 ILSKE
+789 ILSQK
-794 EKLNRAIKQC
+794 EKLNRASKQC

-811 RSAKNS
+811 RSAKNTN
-817 EEKTFEERDIELRE
+817 EKTFEERDIELRE
-831 LRDVNKSVNK
+831 LRELNKSVNK
-841 MLLEVMEENPDL
+841 MLLETMEETPEL

-878 LSSKISSA
+878 LSSKINSA
-886 RSSASLHRHI
+886 RSSASLHRY
-896 RSSNP
+896 
-901 SASSSPRS
+901 
-909 QSVTSPAVKTV
+909 
-920 DLGLGLSVTSPQ
+920 
-932 GSRPAQRWQQQQ
+932 
-944 VQKPLDRSHA
+944 SHNHA
-954 NLNEEK
+954 FIHKLL

>member
-109 KTLNEKKNMQEN
+109 KTLNEKKNVQEN

-279 LERIISAAER
+279 LERNISAAER

-403 FRKSQELQGLR
+403 FRKSQELQGLL

-445 LTRQMIISNQDFQ
+445 LKRQMIISNQDFQ

-496 RTATTLTT
+496 RTATTLTI
-504 QLKKLEDDIRCVRK
+504 QLKKLQDDIRCVRK

-554 KQESMVEKV
+554 KQESMVEKG

-634 KIDKMRKRYEIL
+634 KIDKMRKRYENLI
-646 TVSLAASE
+646 VSLAASE
-654 GEEEKSQTYCIIKA
+654 GEEEKSQTYFIIKA

-746 QTRELQEDIDSMS
+746 QIPELQEDIDSMS
-759 RTLGGLLQEE
+759 RTLDGLLQEE

-774 TIKRTQAHVLSLNNY
+774 TIERTQAHVLSLNNY

-841 MLLEVMEENPDL
+841 MLLEAMEENPDL

-932 GSRPAQRWQQQQ
+932 GQGQQQQ

>member
-17 IPVANEE
+17 LPVANAE
-24 NKALEEELQK
+24 NKALEEELQRK
-34 NQKEQLNLENKI
+34 QKEQLNLENKL
-46 NKNKDVINALTE
+46 NKYKDVINALTE
-58 HLRNLRQEVSHTQ
+58 HLKNLKQELSHTQ

-82 SEVHFRALAERE
+82 SEEHFRALAERE
-94 TGRLKQEVTQLENQL
+94 AGRLKQEITELENEL
-109 KTLNEKKNMQEN
+109 KTLNEKKNAQEN
-121 NIFKATQKLDELK
+121 SIFKATQKLEELK

-145 DWLQESAH
+145 AWLQESAH

-168 ESKIRELTLNIEK
+168 ESRIRELTLNIEK

-190 KVLDSEVTETVT
+190 KTLNSEITESGT
-202 AQVALDK
+202 AQIALDK
-209 TAESFGQAH
+209 TAESFRQAH
-218 TERQEM
+218 IERQEM
-224 ISQWENTIEQMRKR
+224 INQWENTIEQMRKR

-246 MMQAE
+246 MLQAE

-259 NYLLKERKDFME
+259 NDLIKERKDFME

-279 LERIISAAER
+279 LERNIGTTER
-289 QVLRLRQQLQE
+289 QALRLRQQLQE
-300 EERNQRRL
+300 EERNHRRL

-321 IATDVET
+321 TATDVET
-328 NRYQLTSMKKD
+328 TRSQLTSMKKN

-345 KVKEATL
+345 KVEEVKL
-352 HNAALKEKLGMVTEV
+352 HNAALKEKLQVVMEA

-372 EQAAQMEQLR
+372 EQAAQMEQLHK
-382 REQEQSIKEIDA
+382 EQEQNIKEIDA

-414 DKEKNTTAE
+414 EKEKNITAE
-423 ICATRAAISNL
+423 ICATRAALFNL
-434 EGRLSKLDQNL
+434 NSRLSKLDQNFL
-445 LTRQMIISNQDFQ
+445 QQQMIISNQDFQ

-466 SHLQGKVNTEE
+466 LHLQGKVNTEE
-477 KEALEKKA
+477 KKALEKKA

-496 RTATTLTT
+496 RTAATLNT
-504 QLKKLEDDIRCVRK
+504 QLKKLQDDIRCIKK
-518 DTEKIGAEKRELA
+518 DAEKSEAEKRDLT

-539 FIDNSEKDQK
+539 FIDTSEKDQK

-554 KQESMVEKV
+554 KQDTMVEKG
-563 LLKMELQRLRD
+563 LLKMEVQRLRD
-574 LLYDRADGVLS
+574 LLYDRADGVLT

-595 AMKEREEEIHA
+595 AMKEREEEIRV
-606 HREMLAK
+606 HREMLVK
-613 QAKLTEQERQGLS
+613 QVKLTEQERQGLS
-626 AAVNERLF
+626 TAVNERMF

-646 TVSLAASE
+646 TVAMAAPE
-654 GEEEKSQTYCIIKA
+654 GEEEKSQAYFIIKA

-685 IRKTE
+685 IRKAE
-690 KEIHALENTLQVV
+690 KEIHALENTLHVV
-703 NNCSTTYRKS
+703 NNCNTTYRKA

-736 AEEKYKYKKR
+736 AEDKYKFKKR
-746 QTRELQEDIDSMS
+746 QIRELQEDVESMS
-759 RTLGGLLQEE
+759 RTLEGLLQEE
-769 AVQKE
+769 AVQNE
-774 TIKRTQAHVLSLNNY
+774 SIERTQAHVLSLNKD
-789 ILSKE
+789 ILSQE
-794 EKLNRAIKQC
+794 EKLSRAVKQC

-811 RSAKNS
+811 RSAKNTK
-817 EEKTFEERDIELRE
+817 EKTFEERDIELRE
-831 LRDVNKSVNK
+831 LRDLNKSLNK
-841 MLLEVMEENPDL
+841 MLLEAIEENPDL
-853 SSALQIRFMQAG
+853 ASALQIRFMQAG

-878 LSSKISSA
+878 LSSKINSA
-886 RSSASLHRHI
+886 RSSASFH

-901 SASSSPRS
+901 SASSSARS
-909 QSVTSPAVKTV
+909 QSVPTPPVKTV

-932 GSRPAQRWQQQQ
+932 GSRLPSA
-944 VQKPLDRSHA
+944 DSSSRSS
-954 NLNEEK
+954 KCKSP

>member
-17 IPVANEE
+17 IPVANAE
-24 NKALEEELQK
+24 NKALEEGLQK
-34 NQKEQLNLENKI
+34 KQKEQLNLENKI

-58 HLRNLRQEVSHTQ
+58 HLKNLRQEVSHTQ

-109 KTLNEKKNMQEN
+109 KTLNEKKNAQEN

-140 QQTLE
+140 QQTRE
-145 DWLQESAH
+145 GWLQESAH

-190 KVLDSEVTETVT
+190 KALDSEVTETVT

-209 TAESFGQAH
+209 TAESFRQAH
-218 TERQEM
+218 IERQEM

-246 MMQAE
+246 MAE
-251 VNQVIREK
+251 MNQVIREK

-271 REIENNKE
+271 HEIENNKE
-279 LERIISAAER
+279 LERNISAAER
-289 QVLRLRQQLQE
+289 QVLRLRQQHQE
-300 EERNQRRL
+300 EERSQRRL
-308 QDEVEVLKGTLDR
+308 QDEVSLPELPNTGFFCCR
-321 IATDVET
+321 VEG
-328 NRYQLTSMKKD
+328 
-339 IQDKTA
+339 A
-345 KVKEATL
+345 KL
-352 HNAALKEKLGMVTEV
+352 HNAALKEKLRMVTEA

-372 EQAAQMEQLR
+372 EQAAQMEQLH
-382 REQEQSIKEIDA
+382 REQEQNIKEIDA
-394 QLLRQRELM
+394 QLLWQRELM
-403 FRKSQELQGLR
+403 FRKSKELQGLR
-414 DKEKNTTAE
+414 EKEKNTTAE

-434 EGRLSKLDQNL
+434 DSRLSKQDQNL
-445 LTRQMIISNQDFQ
+445 LKQQMIISNQDFQ

-466 SHLQGKVNTEE
+466 LHLQGKVNTEE

-496 RTATTLTT
+496 RTAATLTT
-504 QLKKLEDDIRCVRK
+504 QLKKLQDDIRCVRK
-518 DTEKIGAEKRELA
+518 DTEKIGTEKRELT
-531 SKIQEMEL
+531 SKIQELEL

-554 KQESMVEKV
+554 KQDSMVEKG
-563 LLKMELQRLRD
+563 LLKMEVQRLRD

-585 LEKRRLQLQA
+585 LEKRRLQLQV
-595 AMKEREEEIHA
+595 AMKEREEEIHV

-646 TVSLAASE
+646 TVSMAAPE
-654 GEEEKSQTYCIIKA
+654 GEEEKSQAYFIIKA

-675 QRQGDDLDAK
+675 QRQGDELDAK

-703 NNCSTTYRKS
+703 NSCNTTYRKA

-746 QTRELQEDIDSMS
+746 QIRELQEDIESMS
-759 RTLGGLLQEE
+759 RTLDGLLQEE
-769 AVQKE
+769 AVQNE
-774 TIKRTQAHVLSLNNY
+774 TTGRTQAHVLSLNKD
-789 ILSKE
+789 ILSQE

-804 AKYTREI
+804 AKHTREI
-811 RSAKNS
+811 RSAKNTK
-817 EEKTFEERDIELRE
+817 EKTFEERDIELRE
-831 LRDVNKSVNK
+831 LRDFNKSVNK
-841 MLLEVMEENPDL
+841 MLLEAMEENPDL

-886 RSSASLHRHI
+886 RSSASLHRY
-896 RSSNP
+896 
-901 SASSSPRS
+901 
-909 QSVTSPAVKTV
+909 
-920 DLGLGLSVTSPQ
+920 
-932 GSRPAQRWQQQQ
+932 
-944 VQKPLDRSHA
+944 SHNHA
-954 NLNEEK
+954 FIHKL

>member
-11 WDAGFA
+11 WEAGFVL
-17 IPVANEE
+17 PVANAE
-24 NKALEEELQK
+24 NKALEEELK
-34 NQKEQLNLENKI
+34 RKQKEQLNLENKL
-46 NKNKDVINALTE
+46 NKYKDVINALTE
-58 HLRNLRQEVSHTQ
+58 HLKNLKQELSHAQ

-82 SEVHFRALAERE
+82 SEEHFRALAERE
-94 TGRLKQEVTQLENQL
+94 AGWLKQEITELENQL
-109 KTLNEKKNMQEN
+109 KTLNEKKNAQEN
-121 NIFKATQKLDELK
+121 SIFKATQKLEELK

-145 DWLQESAH
+145 AWLQESAH

-168 ESKIRELTLNIEK
+168 ESRIRELTLNIEK

-190 KVLDSEVTETVT
+190 KTLNSEITESVT
-202 AQVALDK
+202 AQIALDK
-209 TAESFGQAH
+209 TAESFRQAH
-218 TERQEM
+218 IERQEM
-224 ISQWENTIEQMRKR
+224 INQWENTIEQMRKR

-246 MMQAE
+246 MLQAE

-259 NYLLKERKDFME
+259 NDLIKERKDFME

-279 LERIISAAER
+279 LERNIGTTER
-289 QVLRLRQQLQE
+289 QALRLRQQLQE
-300 EERNQRRL
+300 EERNHKRL

-321 IATDVET
+321 TATDVET
-328 NRYQLTSMKKD
+328 TRSQLTSMKKN

-345 KVKEATL
+345 KVEEVKL
-352 HNAALKEKLGMVTEV
+352 HIAALKEKLQV
-367 VLDGE
+367 VMEAVLNGE

-382 REQEQSIKEIDA
+382 KEQEQNIKDIDA

-414 DKEKNTTAE
+414 EKEKNVTAE
-423 ICATRAAISNL
+423 ICATRAVLSNL
-434 EGRLSKLDQNL
+434 NSRLSKLDQNFL
-445 LTRQMIISNQDFQ
+445 QQQMIISNQDFQ

-466 SHLQGKVNTEE
+466 LHLQGKVNTEE
-477 KEALEKKA
+477 KKTLDKRA

-496 RTATTLTT
+496 RTAATLNT
-504 QLKKLEDDIRCVRK
+504 QLKKLQDDIRCIKK
-518 DTEKIGAEKRELA
+518 DAEKSEAEKRNLT

-539 FIDNSEKDQK
+539 FIDISEKDQK

-554 KQESMVEKV
+554 KQDSMVEKG
-563 LLKMELQRLRD
+563 LLKMEVQRLRD

-595 AMKEREEEIHA
+595 AMKEREEEIRV
-606 HREMLAK
+606 HREMLVK
-613 QAKLTEQERQGLS
+613 QVKLTEQERQGLS
-626 AAVNERLF
+626 TAVNERMF

-646 TVSLAASE
+646 TVSMAAPE
-654 GEEEKSQTYCIIKA
+654 GEEDKSQAYFIIKA

-675 QRQGDDLDAK
+675 QRQGDDLDTK
-685 IRKTE
+685 IRKAE
-690 KEIHALENTLQVV
+690 KEIHALENTLHVV
-703 NNCSTTYRKS
+703 NNCNTTYRKA
-713 LTKVTESSP
+713 LTKVTDSSP

-736 AEEKYKYKKR
+736 AEDKYKFKKR
-746 QTRELQEDIDSMS
+746 QIRELQEDVESMS
-759 RTLGGLLQEE
+759 RTLEGLLQEE

-774 TIKRTQAHVLSLNNY
+774 SIERTQAHVLSLNKD
-789 ILSKE
+789 ILSQE

-811 RSAKNS
+811 RSAKNTK
-817 EEKTFEERDIELRE
+817 EKTFEERDIELRE
-831 LRDVNKSVNK
+831 LRDLNKSLNK
-841 MLLEVMEENPDL
+841 LLLEAIEENPDL
-853 SSALQIRFMQAG
+853 ASALQIRFMQAG

-878 LSSKISSA
+878 LSSKINSA
-886 RSSASLHRHI
+886 RSSASLHR
-896 RSSNP
+896 SSNP
-901 SASSSPRS
+901 SASSSARS
-909 QSVTSPAVKTV
+909 QSVPSPPVKTV

-932 GSRPAQRWQQQQ
+932 GSRLPSA
-944 VQKPLDRSHA
+944 DSSSRSS
-954 NLNEEK
+954 KCKSP

>member
-1 MSNALLAEVG
+1 
-11 WDAGFA
+11 
-17 IPVANEE
+17 
-24 NKALEEELQK
+24 
-34 NQKEQLNLENKI
+34 
-46 NKNKDVINALTE
+46 
-58 HLRNLRQEVSHTQ
+58 
-71 ALCKAR
+71 
-77 EKETE
+77 
-82 SEVHFRALAERE
+82 
-94 TGRLKQEVTQLENQL
+94 
-109 KTLNEKKNMQEN
+109 
-121 NIFKATQKLDELK
+121 
-134 SQLNWD
+134 
-140 QQTLE
+140 
-145 DWLQESAH
+145 
-153 KDEDTMAIIKYAKQD
+153 
-168 ESKIRELTLNIEK
+168 
-181 LTLEANQKR
+181 
-190 KVLDSEVTETVT
+190 
-202 AQVALDK
+202 
-209 TAESFGQAH
+209 
-218 TERQEM
+218 M

-251 VNQVIREK
+251 MNQVIREK

-271 REIENNKE
+271 HEIENNKE
-279 LERIISAAER
+279 LERNISAAER
-289 QVLRLRQQLQE
+289 QVLRLRQQHQE
-300 EERNQRRL
+300 EERSQRRL

-321 IATDVET
+321 TATDVET
-328 NRYQLTSMKKD
+328 TRSQLTSMKKD

-345 KVKEATL
+345 KVEGAKL
-352 HNAALKEKLGMVTEV
+352 HNAALKEKLRMVTEA

-372 EQAAQMEQLR
+372 EQAAQMEQLH
-382 REQEQSIKEIDA
+382 REQEQNIKEIDA
-394 QLLRQRELM
+394 QLLWQRELM
-403 FRKSQELQGLR
+403 FRKSKELQGLR
-414 DKEKNTTAE
+414 EKEKNTTAE

-434 EGRLSKLDQNL
+434 DSRLSKQDQNL
-445 LTRQMIISNQDFQ
+445 LKQQMIISNQDFQ

-466 SHLQGKVNTEE
+466 LHLQGKVNTEE

-496 RTATTLTT
+496 RTAATLTT
-504 QLKKLEDDIRCVRK
+504 QLKKLQDDIRCVRK
-518 DTEKIGAEKRELA
+518 DTEKIGTEKRELT
-531 SKIQEMEL
+531 SKIQELEL

-554 KQESMVEKV
+554 KQDSMVEKG
-563 LLKMELQRLRD
+563 LLKMEVQRLRD

-585 LEKRRLQLQA
+585 LEKRRLQLQV
-595 AMKEREEEIHA
+595 AMKEREEEIHV

-646 TVSLAASE
+646 TVSMAAPE
-654 GEEEKSQTYCIIKA
+654 GEEEKSQAYFIIKA

-675 QRQGDDLDAK
+675 QRQGDELDAK

-703 NNCSTTYRKS
+703 NSCNTTYRKA

-746 QTRELQEDIDSMS
+746 QIRELQEDIESMS
-759 RTLGGLLQEE
+759 RTLDGLLQEE
-769 AVQKE
+769 AVQNE
-774 TIKRTQAHVLSLNNY
+774 TTGRTQAHVLSLNKD
-789 ILSKE
+789 ILSQE

-804 AKYTREI
+804 AKHTREI
-811 RSAKNS
+811 RSAKNTK
-817 EEKTFEERDIELRE
+817 EKTFEERDIELRE
-831 LRDVNKSVNK
+831 LRDFNKSVNK
-841 MLLEVMEENPDL
+841 MLLEAMEENPDL

-886 RSSASLHRHI
+886 RSSASLHR
-896 RSSNP
+896 SSNP

-932 GSRPAQRWQQQQ
+932 GSRPPSAGSSS
-944 VQKPLDRSHA
+944 RSS
-954 NLNEEK
+954 KCKSP

>member
-24 NKALEEELQK
+24 NKALQEELQK
-34 NQKEQLNLENKI
+34 KQKEHLNLENKI

-58 HLRNLRQEVSHTQ
+58 HLNNLRQEVSHTQ

-94 TGRLKQEVTQLENQL
+94 TGRLKQEISQLENQL
-109 KTLNEKKNMQEN
+109 KTLNEKKNTQEN
-121 NIFKATQKLDELK
+121 IIFKATQKLDELK

-145 DWLQESAH
+145 AWLQESAH

-168 ESKIRELTLNIEK
+168 ESKIRELTLKIEK

-190 KVLDSEVTETVT
+190 KALDSEVTETVT

-209 TAESFGQAH
+209 TAESFRQAH
-218 TERQEM
+218 SERQEM

-279 LERIISAAER
+279 LERNISAAER
-289 QVLRLRQQLQE
+289 QALRLRQQLQE

-328 NRYQLTSMKKD
+328 TRSQLTSMKKD
-339 IQDKTA
+339 IQHKTA
-345 KVKEATL
+345 KVEEAKL
-352 HNAALKEKLGMVTEV
+352 HNAALKEKLQMVTEA

-372 EQAAQMEQLR
+372 GQAAQMEQLY
-382 REQEQSIKEIDA
+382 REQEQSIKEMDA

-434 EGRLSKLDQNL
+434 DSRLSKLDQNL
-445 LTRQMIISNQDFQ
+445 LKQQMIISNQDFQ

-496 RTATTLTT
+496 RTASTLTT
-504 QLKKLEDDIRCVRK
+504 QLKKLQDDIRCVRK
-518 DTEKIGAEKRELA
+518 DTEKIGAEKRELT

-539 FIDNSEKDQK
+539 FINNSEKDQK

-554 KQESMVEKV
+554 KQDSMVEKG
-563 LLKMELQRLRD
+563 LLKMEVQRLRG

-595 AMKEREEEIHA
+595 AMKEREEEIHV

-613 QAKLTEQERQGLS
+613 QVKLTEQERQGLS
-626 AAVNERLF
+626 AAMNERLF

-646 TVSLAASE
+646 TVSLAAPE
-654 GEEEKSQTYCIIKA
+654 GEEEKSQAYFIIKA

-703 NNCSTTYRKS
+703 NNCNTTYRKS

-746 QTRELQEDIDSMS
+746 QMRELQEDIESMS
-759 RTLGGLLQEE
+759 RTLDGLLQEE
-769 AVQKE
+769 AVQNE
-774 TIKRTQAHVLSLNNY
+774 TIEKTQAHVLSLNHS
-789 ILSKE
+789 ILSQE
-794 EKLNRAIKQC
+794 EKLNRATKQC

-811 RSAKNS
+811 RSAKNTK
-817 EEKTFEERDIELRE
+817 EKTFEERDIELRE
-831 LRDVNKSVNK
+831 LRECNKSVNK
-841 MLLEVMEENPDL
+841 MLLEAMEENPEL
-853 SSALQIRFMQAG
+853 SSALQMRFMQAG

-886 RSSASLHRHI
+886 RSSASLQRHI

-920 DLGLGLSVTSPQ
+920 DLGLGLSITSPH
-932 GSRPAQRWQQQQ
+932 GSRPPSAGSSTSS
-944 VQKPLDRSHA
+944 KCKSP
-954 NLNEEK
+954 

>member
-109 KTLNEKKNMQEN
+109 KTLNEKKNVQEN

-279 LERIISAAER
+279 LERNISAAER

-308 QDEVEVLKGTLDR
+308 QDEVNLPELPNTGV
-321 IATDVET
+321 
-328 NRYQLTSMKKD
+328 
-339 IQDKTA
+339 
-345 KVKEATL
+345 VKEATL

-403 FRKSQELQGLR
+403 FRKSQELQGLL

-445 LTRQMIISNQDFQ
+445 LKRQMIISNQDFQ

-496 RTATTLTT
+496 RTATTLTI
-504 QLKKLEDDIRCVRK
+504 QLKKLQDDIRCVRK

-554 KQESMVEKV
+554 KQESMVEKG

-634 KIDKMRKRYEIL
+634 KIDKMRKRYENLI
-646 TVSLAASE
+646 VSLAASE
-654 GEEEKSQTYCIIKA
+654 GEEEKSQTYFIIKA

-746 QTRELQEDIDSMS
+746 QIPELQEDIDSMS
-759 RTLGGLLQEE
+759 RTLDGLLQEE

-774 TIKRTQAHVLSLNNY
+774 TIERTQAHVLSLNNY

-841 MLLEVMEENPDL
+841 MLLEAMEENPDL

-886 RSSASLHRHI
+886 RSSASLHRY
-896 RSSNP
+896 
-901 SASSSPRS
+901 
-909 QSVTSPAVKTV
+909 
-920 DLGLGLSVTSPQ
+920 
-932 GSRPAQRWQQQQ
+932 
-944 VQKPLDRSHA
+944 SHNHA
-954 NLNEEK
+954 FIHKLL